1 MATQQAITEYRQMV
15 HKALADGTMTNDE
28 MNILVNV
35 RKNLGISYQ
44 EHQFILEQVRQEIL
58 QMQGYRGGPIQAANS
73 SVTLQRTDA
82 EKYAKKPPQQAPVQN
97 KPPAQAPAQQRP
109 AVVTPGQQA
118 QRPAGAVHAPAQRTQ
133 APAQRLAGSAQAPAQ
148 RPQPQQQ
155 PGAPGQK
162 QHIPGIAVRGPPQKD
177 GHKATKV
184 STGAKKLDTLIGG
197 GMDLRSNAIVIGP
210 PFIGK
215 ETFIYQFIIE
225 GLRAGIPT
233 VLITTEKTTSDL
245 KNKIMA
251 NHKDLPLYDQ
261 KGLIRVVDCYS
272 NTIGFTG
279 AAPNTVY
286 VNGCANY
293 QEVLKVIDTFQ
304 KHVKEKFFTHRVVL
318 LSLSPVI
325 RACGINDTMN
335 FLNGFASKNKFY
347 NAVCLIDMVSGLH
360 PENEIQAVENAVDG
374 TFEFKTE
381 GGKNNIRI
389 KGMGDIPNREW
400 ITYDFTGGTFDIKA
414 GMGFQYIT

>member
-1 MATQQAITEYRQMV
+1 MNKGGKMATQQAIKEYRQMV

-44 EHQFILEQVRQEIL
+44 EHQYILEQVRQEIL
-58 QMQGYRGGPIQAANS
+58 QMQGYRGGPIQAAQPN
-73 SVTLQRTDA
+73 VTLQRTDA
-82 EKYAKKPPQQAPVQN
+82 DRYAKKPPQQPASS
-97 KPPAQAPAQQRP
+97 PPRPQAPAQQRP
-109 AVVTPGQQA
+109 LAQA
-118 QRPAGAVHAPAQRTQ
+118 PQQRPAGSV
-133 APAQRLAGSAQAPAQ
+133 QAPAQ
-148 RPQPQQQ
+148 RPAVRQQ

-197 GMDLRSNAIVIGP
+197 GMDLRSNAVVIGP

-215 ETFIYQFIIE
+215 ENFIYQFIIE

-233 VLITTEKTTSDL
+233 VLISTEKTTSDL

-251 NHKDLPLYDQ
+251 NYKDLPLYDQ
-261 KGLIRVVDCYS
+261 KGLVRVVDCYS

-279 AAPNTVY
+279 SAPNTVY

-293 QEVLKVIDTFQ
+293 QEVLKVIDTIQ

-318 LSLSPVI
+318 LSLSPFI

-389 KGMGDIPNREW
+389 KGLGDIPNREW
-400 ITYDFTGGTFDIKA
+400 ITYDFTGGSFDIKA